1 MRGREKI
8 AKWCILLLLFLFS
21 SFTSP
26 FLFLS
31 SLTFNSLFWL
41 PWLLCPLVLS
51 AVINS
56 MGTVPIYTQIKSM
69 WFLPLTPLLHQPLLF
84 AAGIYHARRVPT
96 TFWPLARALS
106 LSLFIPELY
115 DKFPPLL
122 GKTQFAIG
130 TSLSL
135 SLNSKTFI
143 NSLCPHSLVCIK
155 WLPLVSYPFWQ
166 KCFPNRASPKRG
178 FGRMPKLGLLPPS
191 TKPPFL

>member
-106 LSLFIPELY
+106 LSLYLSFTTNFLLFWA
-115 DKFPPLL
+115 KRSLPLVP
-122 GKTQFAIG
+122 
-130 TSLSL
+130 LSL
-135 SLNSKTFI
+135 SLWI
-143 NSLCPHSLVCIK
+143 VR
-155 WLPLVSYPFWQ
+155 PLLIPFV
-166 KCFPNRASPKRG
+166 
-178 FGRMPKLGLLPPS
+178 LTL
-191 TKPPFL
+191 